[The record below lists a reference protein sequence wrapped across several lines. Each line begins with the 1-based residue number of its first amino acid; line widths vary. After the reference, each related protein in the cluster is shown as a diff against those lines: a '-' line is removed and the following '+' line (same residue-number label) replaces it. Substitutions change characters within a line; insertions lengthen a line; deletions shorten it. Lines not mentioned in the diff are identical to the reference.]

1 MRDPFYAGLMFMIEQ
16 KICVADGA
24 AKEAGIILKD
34 SQIQSALTKARGLA
48 AGKEPKIEGSTEAE
62 QILKALILSIYQTPK
77 ITMEPS
83 GDTGI
88 SQKEEPL
95 QMTDWILAI
104 EAVVD
109 SIKTRRSDVPGSR
122 NYLDFVHDFSAQVKA
137 DQ

>member
-1 MRDPFYAGLMFMIEQ
+1 MFMIEQ

-24 AKEAGIILKD
+24 AREAGIILKD

-62 QILKALILSIYQTPK
+62 QILKALILSIHHAPK
-77 ITMEPS
+77 NMRKQLDDP
-83 GDTGI
+83 GI

-122 NYLDFVHDFSAQVKA
+122 NYLDFVQDFIAQAKES
-137 DQ
+137 

>member
-1 MRDPFYAGLMFMIEQ
+1 MFMIEQ
-16 KICVADGA
+16 IICVADGA
-24 AKEAGIILKD
+24 ANEAGIILKD

-48 AGKEPKIEGSTEAE
+48 AGKKPKIEGSAEAE
-62 QILKALILSIYQTPK
+62 LILKALILGIYQTPK
-77 ITMEPS
+77 MMMEQS

-88 SQKEEPL
+88 SQKERAP
-95 QMTDWILAI
+95 QMADWILAI

-122 NYLDFVHDFSAQVKA
+122 NYLDFVHDFVAQVKA

>member
-1 MRDPFYAGLMFMIEQ
+1 MFMIEQ

-62 QILKALILSIYQTPK
+62 QILKALILSIYHAPK
-77 ITMEPS
+77 NMRKQLDDPAV
-83 GDTGI
+83 
-88 SQKEEPL
+88 SQNEEPL
-95 QMTDWILAI
+95 EAVDWILAI

-122 NYLDFVHDFSAQVKA
+122 NYLDFVHDFIAQVKA